1 MAETS
6 VATPELKVVAMP
18 TGWLTV
24 DHSSLVYAR
33 HYGQQIRIPVWSTAI
48 VGAEKKIVVDTG
60 IHDPAWVSSFIC
72 PCEQAP
78 EERLERALKE
88 YVGWRADDVDIVIN
102 THLHYD
108 HSGGNTL
115 FRNARFIVQQLEWE
129 YAGRPLPTQASFYQ
143 EFLIGR
149 EPLAWFRWQFVNG
162 IADIVPGVRV
172 IPTPGHTPG
181 HQSIAVNTAEGIV
194 VITGDCANCMENI
207 VDGVPVGIVHE
218 TAAELA
224 SLKRIRQIADIVIPG
239 HDPDV
244 APGSAGLR
252 LPPSARVP
260 HVENT
265 TIEP

>member
-1 MAETS
+1 M
-6 VATPELKVVAMP
+6 ATPELKVVAMP

-72 PCEQAP
+72 PCDQAP

-115 FRNARFIVQQLEWE
+115 FRNARFIVQQIEWE

-181 HQSIAVNTAEGIV
+181 HQSIAVNTAEGKSDRSHV
-194 VITGDCANCMENI
+194 V
-207 VDGVPVGIVHE
+207 
-218 TAAELA
+218 L
-224 SLKRIRQIADIVIPG
+224 
-239 HDPDV
+239 
-244 APGSAGLR
+244 
-252 LPPSARVP
+252 
-260 HVENT
+260 
-265 TIEP
+265 